1 VPGRPLPRHT
11 PLRYAPYS
19 KRVSLPLSHAPAFI
33 LICVAAFISLFP
45 GLCLPSPLPRADFLT
60 FFIIPDGS
68 LAQFIEHAAD
78 FVFKLPDN
86 VSLDEG
92 ALLEPLS
99 VGVHAC
105 ERGHVGPGSRVLVL
119 GAGPI
124 GLVNLLVAK
133 ACGATTVII
142 TDVRDDRLEVAK
154 KLGADVCLRAD
165 KPNILEEVRKLGPIT
180 HAIEWFAPLVLPV
193 LS

>member
-1 VPGRPLPRHT
+1 MSNSCVLCF
-11 PLRYAPYS
+11 
-19 KRVSLPLSHAPAFI
+19 SL
-33 LICVAAFISLFP
+33 
-45 GLCLPSPLPRADFLT
+45 T
-60 FFIIPDGS
+60 DGS
-68 LAQFIEHAAD
+68 LAQFMEHAAD
-78 FVFKLPDN
+78 FVFKLPDH

-105 ERGHVGPGSRVLVL
+105 ERGHVGPGSKVLVL

-154 KLGADVCLRAD
+154 KLGADVCIRAD
-165 KPNILEEVRKLGPIT
+165 KPGVFDEVKKHGPIS
-180 HAIEWFAPLVLPV
+180 HAIEWSACT
-193 LS
+193 SY